1 MKHHQKTLILNALDA
16 GWVSATA
23 NFGIASRIWASK
35 CHHRRADTIAV
46 CPTINSAVL
55 RANYSFRGRSPD
67 NFCHFPARRGR
78 NFVANVEAIHSTV
91 VSLANFVTSPCAAA
105 EMSLPTL
112 RRSIPRSFP
121 WQTLSFPRAP
131 RPKCRCQRRGDPF
144 RGRFHR
150 KTDRSLTL
158 CVDGPRSNSQTDT
171 KRSRGTRRSSMR
183 FNKKAR
189 RDDRRAFSCSSSIQ
203 RVVAP
208 TGEFFE
214 SI

>member
-1 MKHHQKTLILNALDA
+1 MPSTRVGYPRQPISASHQGSGHPNAITVAQTPLRSVQRSIPPFY
-16 GWVSATA
+16 GQMTRSA
-23 NFGIASRIWASK
+23 
-35 CHHRRADTIAV
+35 AV
-46 CPTINSAVL
+46 PLT
-55 RANYSFRGRSPD
+55 
-67 NFCHFPARRGR
+67 
-78 NFVANVEAIHSTV
+78 T
-91 VSLANFVTSPCAAA
+91 FVTSPRAAA
-105 EMSLPTL
+105 EISLPTL

-144 RGRFHR
+144 RGCFHR
-150 KTDRSLTL
+150 KTDRSLPL